1 MKYLNGYQ
9 ILNQLFKLIYDV
21 RAMTEVITEKQQV
34 TLSDQRL
41 KLLSQELQD
50 AAQEF
55 LDKIAELEKL
65 LASVNE

>member
-1 MKYLNGYQ
+1 MKYLNSYR

-21 RAMTEVITEKQQV
+21 STMTEVITENQQA

-55 LDKIAELEKL
+55 LDKIAELEQL
-65 LASVNE
+65 LASIDE